1 MRYREINGLLNKNTS
16 NSRQPEEN
24 QRATV
29 ARRKIARQIRAGGIC
44 SARWIDRYAHQRR
57 TREREIYRS
66 VQRQAVILIVLS
78 QPSQTTDTC
87 GRERQ
92 RKRGGYRAEGEIS
105 TQRYRRNHLRE
116 ARCRTRNGNRY
127 GAGRK
132 AQALDLLLLD
142 GGGGA
147 RGRRRTRRSSGRAS
161 EHGEAE
167 TQEPKCVA
175 AKEERRW

>member
-1 MRYREINGLLNKNTS
+1 MLNKNTS
-16 NSRQPEEN
+16 HSRQPEEN

-147 RGRRRTRRSSGRAS
+147 RGEGDEQGGERGRVGERARD
-161 EHGEAE
+161 GEAE

-175 AKEERRW
+175 AKEESRW